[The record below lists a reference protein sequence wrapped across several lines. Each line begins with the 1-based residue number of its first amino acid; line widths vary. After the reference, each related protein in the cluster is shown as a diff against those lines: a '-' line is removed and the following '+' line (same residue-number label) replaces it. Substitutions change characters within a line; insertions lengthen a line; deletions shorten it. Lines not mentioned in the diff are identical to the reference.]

1 MDEFMSDPN
10 YPIEAVGAN
19 QLHDLKN
26 RLTVVKG
33 VAQLL
38 DRQIQRDDWER
49 DKIVLRVR
57 MLQDEIALV
66 EQLLAGYD
74 DDEVGSNVESR
85 HSLPH

>member
-1 MDEFMSDPN
+1 MNDPSS
-10 YPIEAVGAN
+10 PIEAMGES

-38 DRQIQRDDWER
+38 DRQVQRDDWER

-57 MLQDEIALV
+57 LLQNEIALL

-74 DDEVGSNVESR
+74 DNQVGSNAGR
-85 HSLPH
+85 ATARRTNAP